1 MLTGGAAQAYCRL
14 ALVLAVDV
22 STSVNSAEYTLQRDG
37 LAAALDAP
45 EVRHAI
51 LAGLPDTGEVMLAAY
66 EWSGRYQQQVIL
78 DWTVLNTPAAID
90 RAVARLAGTQRSHDR
105 FPTAMGYGLGFGA
118 GVLSRAPTCDRRVLD
133 LSGDGINND
142 GFGPDRAYA
151 NFPFEGVVVNGL
163 VILGQDS
170 TVEEFYRREV
180 LRGPGAFLE
189 VARGFA
195 EFREA
200 MTRKLYREINLLQM
214 GAGKAAP
221 SGDPG

>member
-1 MLTGGAAQAYCRL
+1 MLSGGAAQAYCRL

-22 STSVNSAEYTLQRDG
+22 STSVNSAEYRLQRDG

-45 EVRHAI
+45 EVRQAI
-51 LAGLPDTGEVMLAAY
+51 LAGLPDAGEVMLAVY
-66 EWSGRYQQQVIL
+66 EWSGRYQQQVVL
-78 DWTVLNTPAAID
+78 DWTVLDSSTAID
-90 RAVARLAGTQRSHDR
+90 AAVARLAGTQRSHNR
-105 FPTAMGYGLGFGA
+105 FPTAMGYGLGYGA
-118 GVLSRAPTCDRRVLD
+118 GLLRRAPACDRRVID

-151 NFPFEGVVVNGL
+151 NFPFDGVVVNGL

-170 TVEEFYRREV
+170 NVEAYYRREV

-189 VARGFA
+189 VAQGFA
-195 EFREA
+195 DFREA

-214 GAGKAAP
+214 GADH
-221 SGDPG
+221 GDPPEAPG